1 MEASR
6 DDFVIA
12 IRSAFIQRGN
22 KQRFSLIFLIILS
35 IVFLILGR
43 FNLSAINYIKISIN
57 ELVYRSSFIVS
68 VPENYIKKTYI
79 NIQDHFTYYDEYLKL
94 KKENIELKTTV
105 ENTNFIT
112 SENERLKKII
122 DDYII
127 VSDEII
133 AKVLIDK
140 QSPFLRSMII
150 NKGSKNNIKLGMAV
164 LDGEFLVGKVVEV
177 NFTTSRVLLLSDLN
191 SKIPVTIEP
200 EGYQSILS
208 GTGKNNG
215 IIQYS
220 KEEIF
225 LKEGS
230 SVFTSGSGALFKSGI
245 PIGKIT
251 NKIKVDY
258 FSDFSQLKFVKVIEF
273 KKEDDWCLN

>member
-22 KQRFSLIFLIILS
+22 KQRFSLFFLIILS

-43 FNLSAINYIKISIN
+43 FNLSAINYIKVSIN

-79 NIQDHFTYYDEYLKL
+79 NVQDHFTYYDEYLKL
-94 KKENIELKTTV
+94 KKENIELKSTI
-105 ENTNFIT
+105 ENTSFIT
-112 SENERLKKII
+112 SENQRLKKII

-251 NKIKVDY
+251 NKINVDY

-273 KKEDDWCLN
+273 KKEEY

>member
-22 KQRFSLIFLIILS
+22 KQRFSLIFLLILS
-35 IVFLILGR
+35 IILLTLGK
-43 FNLSAINYIKISIN
+43 FNFSVINYIKISVK
-57 ELVYRSSFIVS
+57 ELVYRTSFIVS
-68 VPENYIKKTYI
+68 VPENYLIDSYI
-79 NIQDHFTYYDEYLKL
+79 NLKDHFTYFDDYQRL
-94 KKENIELKTTV
+94 KKENKELLSNIE
-105 ENTNFIT
+105 NDNFII

-127 VSDEII
+127 VSDEIV

-140 QSPFLRSMII
+140 QSPFLRSII
-150 NKGSKNNIKLGMAV
+150 VNKGSKDNIKLGMAV

-208 GTGKNNG
+208 GTGKNDG
-215 IIQYS
+215 LIQYS
-220 KEEIF
+220 KEEIS
-225 LKEGS
+225 LESGS
-230 SVFTSGSGALFKSGI
+230 TVYTSGSGAIFKSGI
-245 PIGKIT
+245 PIGRIQEK
-251 NKIKVDY
+251 KKVSY
-258 FSDFSQLKFVKVIEF
+258 FSDFSQLRFIKIIAFE
-273 KKEDDWCLN
+273 KEEN

>member
-22 KQRFSLIFLIILS
+22 KQRFSLIFLLILS
-35 IVFLILGR
+35 IILLTLGK
-43 FNLSAINYIKISIN
+43 FNFSVINYIKISVK
-57 ELVYRSSFIVS
+57 ELVYRTSFIVS
-68 VPENYIKKTYI
+68 VPENYLIDSYI
-79 NIQDHFTYYDEYLKL
+79 NLKDHFTYFDDYQRL
-94 KKENIELKTTV
+94 KKENKKLLSNIE
-105 ENTNFIT
+105 NNNFIIY
-112 SENERLKKII
+112 ENERLKKII

-127 VSDEII
+127 VSDEIV

-140 QSPFLRSMII
+140 QSPFLRSII
-150 NKGSKNNIKLGMAV
+150 VNKGSKDNIKLGMAV

-208 GTGKNNG
+208 GTGKNDG
-215 IIQYS
+215 LIQYS
-220 KEEIF
+220 KEEIS
-225 LKEGS
+225 LEDGS
-230 SVFTSGSGALFKSGI
+230 TVYTSGSGAIFKSGI
-245 PIGKIT
+245 PIGKIQE
-251 NKIKVDY
+251 KKKVSY
-258 FSDFSQLKFVKVIEF
+258 FSDFSQLRFIKIIAFE
-273 KKEDDWCLN
+273 KEEN

>member
-22 KQRFSLIFLIILS
+22 KQRFSLFFLIILS

-43 FNLSAINYIKISIN
+43 FNLSAINYIKVSIN

-79 NIQDHFTYYDEYLKL
+79 NVQDHFTYYDEYLKL
-94 KKENIELKTTV
+94 KKENIELKSSI
-105 ENTNFIT
+105 ENTSFIT

-251 NKIKVDY
+251 NKINVDY

-273 KKEDDWCLN
+273 KKEED